1 LTVYVSPTTPA
12 ALVAASVSLVLA
24 LGGVAL
30 AGSAAGPRT
39 TRVSVSTTG
48 AEGDRGSDRPALSAD
63 GRFAAF
69 SSESR
74 NLVPGDTNRVPD
86 VFVRDLKTL
95 KTERVSIGSE
105 GEQANGASYVPSIS
119 STGRYVT
126 FLSNATNLAPGP
138 DRNGHRDVYIRDRT
152 LHRTIRVSVSSA
164 GRQGTGSFSAFAP
177 VSADGHSVAFVSW
190 SQLAPQDAH
199 TRNPDVFVRN
209 LKTRETE
216 LVSAGRGDTAA
227 NGYSGEPSISADG
240 RFVAFSSHAS
250 NLAAQDRGHGE
261 DVFVRDLKA
270 HKTTLVSVSSGG
282 EHANG
287 RSLSPAISADGRFVA
302 FTSLASNLAAGDT
315 NGLDDVFLRDLKNG
329 TTERIS
335 LGTSGGQSVEDQS
348 YSGGPNSVSAHGEF
362 VVFVSGARDL
372 VPGDANGPLLDVF
385 IRDVARHTT
394 SRVSV
399 NTAGEQANGISSAPT
414 ISADG
419 RFVGFFSDATN
430 LASPDTNGT
439 SDAFVRG
446 PLER

>member
-1 LTVYVSPTTPA
+1 MSPTAPS

-30 AGSAAGPRT
+30 AGPGAGPRT
-39 TRVSVSTTG
+39 TRVSVSSDG
-48 AEGDRGSDRPALSAD
+48 AEGNLGGDRPVLSAD

-69 SSESR
+69 ASESE
-74 NLVPGDTNRVPD
+74 NLVRGDTNRAPD
-86 VFVRDLKTL
+86 VFVRDLNTH
-95 KTERVSIGSE
+95 KTERVSVGSE
-105 GEQANGASYVPSIS
+105 GEQAKGGSYSPSIS

-126 FLSNATNLAPGP
+126 FLSYATNLAPGL
-138 DRNGHRDVYIRDRT
+138 DRNGHRDVYIRDRK
-152 LHRTIRVSVSSA
+152 LHRTIRVSVSSR
-164 GRQGTGSFSAFAP
+164 GRQGTGSFGAFAP

-209 LKTRETE
+209 LKTHETE
-216 LVSAGRGDTAA
+216 LVSAGLGGTAA
-227 NGYSGEPSISADG
+227 NGYSAEPSISADG

-250 NLAAQDRGHGE
+250 NLVAQDRGHGE
-261 DVFVRDLKA
+261 DVFVRDLRT

-282 EHANG
+282 EKASR

-302 FTSLASNLAAGDT
+302 FTSLASNLVAGDT

-335 LGTSGGQSVEDQS
+335 LSTSGGQSVEDHS
-348 YSGGPNSVSAHGEF
+348 YSGGPDSVSARGEF

-372 VPGDANGPLLDVF
+372 VPGDANGPLYDIF
-385 IRDVARHTT
+385 IRDVANKTT
-394 SRVSV
+394 SRLSV

-430 LASPDTNGT
+430 LASPDANGK

-446 PLER
+446 PLEP